1 MAQIICRNLAIG
13 YDGKAIVQNMN
24 FSVNTGEYLCVIGE
38 NGAGKS
44 TFMKTLLGLQ
54 PPIQG
59 EILFGDNLKQNEIG
73 YLPQQTEVQ
82 KDFPASVREIVLSGC
97 QGRSGLRPFYNTQE
111 KELAEDAME
120 RMQITDLARRCYREL
135 SGGQQQRVL
144 LARALCATQKMLL
157 VDEPVSGLDPKAT
170 AQMYELLEELNE
182 IDGITIIMISHDIA
196 AAMKYASHIL
206 RVGKHTFFGTRD
218 EYLEEYRRRKAY
230 RRMIQKREAQKEESE
245 WQ

>member
-1 MAQIICRNLAIG
+1 MAQIICRDLAIG
-13 YDGKAIVQNMN
+13 YEGKTVVQNIN
-24 FSVNTGEYLCVIGE
+24 LSVKKGDYLCVIGE

-44 TFMKTLLGLQ
+44 TFMKTLLGLL
-54 PPIQG
+54 PPVSGKIEFYDG
-59 EILFGDNLKQNEIG
+59 LKKNEIG

-111 KELAEDAME
+111 KELSEDAME

>member
-1 MAQIICRNLAIG
+1 MAQIICRDLAIG
-13 YDGKAIVQNMN
+13 YEGKTVVQNIN
-24 FSVNTGEYLCVIGE
+24 LSVKKGDYLCVIGE

-44 TFMKTLLGLQ
+44 TFMKTLLGLL
-54 PPIQG
+54 PPVSGKIEFYDG
-59 EILFGDNLKQNEIG
+59 LKKNEIG

-97 QGRSGLRPFYNTQE
+97 QGRCGLRPFYNTQE

-120 RMQITDLARRCYREL
+120 RMQITDLASRCYREL

-206 RVGKHTFFGTRD
+206 RVGKHTFFGTKD

-230 RRMIQKREAQKEESE
+230 RRMIQKREAQKEEGE

>member
-1 MAQIICRNLAIG
+1 MAQIICRDLAIG
-13 YDGKAIVQNMN
+13 YEGKTVVQNIN
-24 FSVNTGEYLCVIGE
+24 LSVKKGDYLCVIGE

-44 TFMKTLLGLQ
+44 TFMKTLLGLLS
-54 PPIQG
+54 PVSGKIEFHDG
-59 EILFGDNLKQNEIG
+59 LKKNEIG

-97 QGRSGLRPFYNTQE
+97 QGRCGLRPFYNTQE

-206 RVGKHTFFGTRD
+206 RVGKHTFFGTKD

-230 RRMIQKREAQKEESE
+230 RRMIQKREEQKEEGE